1 MTYTAHN
8 VIDPV
13 TFQPL
18 DTTLVT
24 FNPATLLFS
33 VSSANLALHSLSP
46 YRIRLVGTMSFGVS
60 TSLEFDLILIDP
72 CQGAV
77 LTAASLPTQA
87 TYNVGDPEILVNTGV
102 SVSSKTSPI
111 CGSVSETFSV
121 NDRNGV
127 LVASPSGFVTWH
139 PVTKDLRVVG
149 SDPLSADL
157 SNYTLKITSV

>member
-1 MTYTAHN
+1 M
-8 VIDPV
+8 IDPV

-60 TSLEFDLILIDP
+60 TSEEFDLILIDP

-77 LTAASLPTQA
+77 LTAASLLTHV
-87 TYNVGDPEILVNTGV
+87 TYNVGDPEILMNTGV
-102 SVSSKTSPI
+102 SVSSKSTTL

-121 NDRNGV
+121 YDRNG
-127 LVASPSGFVTWH
+127 LLIASPSGFVSWD
-139 PVTKDLRVVG
+139 PVTKDLRVAR

-157 SNYTLKITSV
+157 SNYTLKIISV

>member
-1 MTYTAHN
+1 ML
-8 VIDPV
+8 DPV

-33 VSSANLALHSLSP
+33 VSSANLAHHSLSP
-46 YRIRLVGTMSFGVS
+46 YRIRLLGTMSFGVS

-77 LTAASLPTQA
+77 LTAASLPTHA

-102 SVSSKTSPI
+102 TVSSKSGTL

-121 NDRNGV
+121 YDRNGV
-127 LVASPSGFVTWH
+127 MVASP
-139 PVTKDLRVVG
+139 
-149 SDPLSADL
+149 
-157 SNYTLKITSV
+157 